1 MSKAADDDAWLD
13 VLQGADGANDPS
25 LHQARQL
32 RGYFLQQARMEWE
45 QPADPEAE
53 KRIMNLLHARGAFPQ
68 SATRPPARS
77 GGWQG
82 LLDRIWPAPWDRGFA
97 YAAIAGIAVAAIAL
111 PLVIPQEEP
120 RDDAPKTI
128 RPGGPAAIAAEQ
140 AVFTSSP
147 VADAQALAAALTD
160 AGVRTRLAPSRTS
173 VQVLAEVEPAA
184 RPGAERV
191 LNAYGLELP
200 ADGRIRVRFLRHE

>member
-53 KRIMNLLHARGAFPQ
+53 KRIMKLLHARGAFPQ
-68 SATRPPARS
+68 SAPRPPARS

-82 LLDRIWPAPWDRGFA
+82 LLDRIWPAPWDRGFT
-97 YAAIAGIAVAAIAL
+97 YAAITGIAVAAIAL
-111 PLVIPQEEP
+111 PLVVPQDEP
-120 RDDAPKTI
+120 RDDSPKAI
-128 RPGGPAAIAAEQ
+128 RPGSTSAEQ
-140 AVFTSSP
+140 AVFTTSP
-147 VADAQALAAALTD
+147 VADAEALAAALTD